1 MSANILD
8 QVIAIVS
15 EKLRVEKGKIKAE
28 SSFMN
33 DLDADSLDMAEL
45 LIKLEETFDIPIPD
59 EEAQKITTVGDAVKY
74 IHDHTGK

>member
-59 EEAQKITTVGDAVKY
+59 EEAQKIKTVGDAVKY